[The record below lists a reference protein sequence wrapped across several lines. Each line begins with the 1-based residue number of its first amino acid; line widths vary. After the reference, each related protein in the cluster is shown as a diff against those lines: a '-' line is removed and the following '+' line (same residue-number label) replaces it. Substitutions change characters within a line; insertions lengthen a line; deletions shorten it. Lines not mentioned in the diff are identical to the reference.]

1 MMGPSAVR
9 TWQTWLPR
17 YVGFDVSQYGWLRK
31 QYINTSV
38 FQLLWRILRKK
49 ASSNHV
55 LFSKSSGMGPFRIS
69 SLCFMA
75 LLGLASVT
83 TTLCQPS
90 NTKPVP
96 STLNITTLTAK
107 NGFSVLEC
115 WSLVP
120 GFTTSH
126 QAGTSG
132 AASIGIGELGSST
145 VNATFSIIPARFDG
159 GIHNAPAAQYV
170 LPLVIAW
177 TPLLS
182 NCTPTV

>member
-1 MMGPSAVR
+1 M
-9 TWQTWLPR
+9 T
-17 YVGFDVSQYGWLRK
+17 
-31 QYINTSV
+31 
-38 FQLLWRILRKK
+38 
-49 ASSNHV
+49 
-55 LFSKSSGMGPFRIS
+55 
-69 SLCFMA
+69 

-96 STLNITTLTAK
+96 VPSVPSTLNITTLTAE

-145 VNATFSIIPARFDG
+145 ANATFSIIPARFNG
-159 GIHNAPAAQYV
+159 GIHNAPAAQWV
-170 LPLVIAW
+170 IFLSGLAHITLPNSTDKASIQGGKHGTILALDTSDVSNGHITDYPTDEVTTAVQI
-177 TPLLS
+177 PLEDGKIPGHVKLHNGS
-182 NCTPTV
+182 CTPQEQNF